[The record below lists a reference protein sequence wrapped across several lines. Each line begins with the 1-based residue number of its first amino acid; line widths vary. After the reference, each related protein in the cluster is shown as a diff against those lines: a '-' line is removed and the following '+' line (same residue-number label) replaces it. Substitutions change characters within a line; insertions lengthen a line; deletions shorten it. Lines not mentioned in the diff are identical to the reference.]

1 MALLALHMSCLNAKK
16 SFIIQIFSGP
26 FNLSGEWTGVIGD
39 VVTGKYQF
47 SLNSWTF
54 TTERQKVLS
63 FVPSVI
69 DRFVFLLIP
78 SLPDFDPELLYRP
91 FTNSAWLCI
100 FFLFITA
107 CCFATI
113 THNLIKGYENM
124 TSNQIVMVSFWGLF
138 VLIYAF
144 YGGAL
149 TMFFV
154 TELSIPFNSPR
165 DVLKKF
171 PEWKLIL
178 REGNRFIFID
188 EPALSVSNISTK
200 LI

>member
-100 FFLFITA
+100 FFFFITA
-107 CCFATI
+107 CCFAT
-113 THNLIKGYENM
+113 
-124 TSNQIVMVSFWGLF
+124 S
-138 VLIYAF
+138 
-144 YGGAL
+144 
-149 TMFFV
+149 
-154 TELSIPFNSPR
+154 
-165 DVLKKF
+165 
-171 PEWKLIL
+171 
-178 REGNRFIFID
+178 
-188 EPALSVSNISTK
+188 
-200 LI
+200 

>member
-1 MALLALHMSCLNAKK
+1 MCMSCLNAKK
-16 SFIIQIFSGP
+16 KLFHCSICFKSIKIFSGP

-154 TELSIPFNSPR
+154 TELSIPFNSLR

-178 REGNRFIFID
+178 KEANRFIFID
-188 EPALSVSNISTK
+188 EPALSVSNIEK
-200 LI
+200 

>member
-1 MALLALHMSCLNAKK
+1 MYVTLQGLFNK
-16 SFIIQIFSGP
+16 IFSGP

-69 DRFVFLLIP
+69 DRFVCLLIP
-78 SLPDFDPELLYRP
+78 NLPDFDPELLYRP
-91 FTNSAWLCI
+91 FTNSVWLCI
-100 FFLFITA
+100 FFLLITV
-107 CCFATI
+107 CCFETI

-124 TSNQIVMVSFWGLF
+124 TSKQIVMVSFWGLF
-138 VLIYAF
+138 VLINAF

-154 TELSIPFNSPR
+154 AELSIPFNSLR

-178 REGNRFIFID
+178 LEENRFIFID
-188 EPALSVSNISTK
+188 EPALSVSNIK
-200 LI
+200 K